1 MKTID
6 LPQTSVDVTHLLD
19 QARQD
24 DLVVRLSDGSEFLLV
39 ALDEF
44 DQEIVRSRNNPRLMA
59 LLEARASQSATVSLH
74 EVKRRLQL

>member
-6 LPQTSVDVTHLLD
+6 LPQTSHDVAHLLD

-44 DQEIVRSRNNPRLMA
+44 DQEIARSRNNPRLMA

-74 EVKRRLQL
+74 EVKRRLPL

>member
-6 LPQTSVDVTHLLD
+6 LTQTSVDIAHLLD

-24 DLVVRLSDGSEFLLV
+24 DLVVRLADGSEFLLV
-39 ALDEF
+39 ALDDM
-44 DQEIVRSRNNPRLMA
+44 DQEVAKSRNNPRLMA
-59 LLEARASQSATVSLH
+59 LLEARAAQTATVPLD

>member
-6 LPQTSVDVTHLLD
+6 IANTTGDVARLLD
-19 QARQD
+19 EAREN
-24 DLVVRLSDGSEFLLV
+24 DLVVRLSDGSEFLLI

-44 DQEIVRSRNNPRLMA
+44 DQEVAKSRQNSRLMA
-59 LLEARASQSATVSLH
+59 LLEARASQTTTFPLD

>member
-6 LPQTSVDVTHLLD
+6 LSQTSGDIAHLLE

-24 DLVVRLSDGSEFLLV
+24 DLVVRLADGSEFLLV
-39 ALDEF
+39 ALDEM
-44 DQEIVRSRNNPRLMA
+44 DQEVAKSRSNPRLMA
-59 LLEARASQSATVSLH
+59 LLEARAAQSATIPLD